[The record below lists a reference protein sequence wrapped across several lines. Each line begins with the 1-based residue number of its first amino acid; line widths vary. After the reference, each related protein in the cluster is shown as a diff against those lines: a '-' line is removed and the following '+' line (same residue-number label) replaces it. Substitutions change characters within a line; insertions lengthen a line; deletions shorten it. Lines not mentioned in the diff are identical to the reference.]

1 MNLSCV
7 ISILLDQEIFTHC
20 FTFLDMFQCLQ
31 FTVYGD
37 LNRICVLLV
46 CENCINLNYVELVDS
61 AYQVYYILLL
71 LGIVILLIFEYGIET
86 PTKNLNLSTLKNY
99 NIQWNYM

>member
-1 MNLSCV
+1 MC
-7 ISILLDQEIFTHC
+7 Q
-20 FTFLDMFQCLQ
+20 
-31 FTVYGD
+31 
-37 LNRICVLLV
+37 
-46 CENCINLNYVELVDS
+46 NCINLNYVELVDS

-99 NIQWNYM
+99 NI